1 MNAAFKNR
9 LQNRIH
15 NHRNHE
21 KEQALASVLAF
32 FDNDETHGC
41 FLVQDEFGNWVDP
54 LELQSSVS
62 FDEMSM
68 EAFHAR
74 MDALFHDH
82 LQAQKLAEFT
92 GNFVKLDANQRAQV
106 LADHAEAFV
115 PHRLQWFS
123 QLTDREC
130 DVLKKEQGIN
140 LYFHLTGDYDIMGV
154 RSTLEFDE
162 ETFDLSAVKGAAPA
176 PSFSMV
182 A

>member
-9 LQNRIH
+9 LQNRIQSQ
-15 NHRNHE
+15 RDLE
-21 KEQALASVLAF
+21 KEQAMASVLAF
-32 FDNDETHGC
+32 FDSQETHGC
-41 FLVQDEFGNWVDP
+41 FLVQNDYGAWVDP
-54 LELQSSVS
+54 IELQGHLS

-74 MDALFHDH
+74 MDDLFHDH
-82 LQAQKLAEFT
+82 LQAVKLAEFT
-92 GNFVKLDANQRAQV
+92 KNFVKLDAEQRAQV
-106 LADHAEAFV
+106 VADHAEAFV

-130 DVLKKEQGIN
+130 DVLKKAEGIN

-154 RSTLEFDE
+154 RSTLEFDDE
-162 ETFDLSAVKGAAPA
+162 AFDLSAVKTSMPA
-176 PSFSMV
+176 PSFGRV